1 MPTFDAALGVLPV
14 EAVVPLVVCT
24 VQAWHRVRPPHDRGH
39 QLTGRQVA
47 GRLDDPSERL
57 MADDQMVVTPRG
69 LAVLSGDEL
78 VVGPVDADRQHVD
91 ERLIRPGC
99 RVRDSTSRSL
109 AFWPGV
115 MTTARM
121 TLLVPAAGT
130 WRRETVTREAAALVV
145 CR

>member
-24 VQAWHRVRPPHDRGH
+24 VQAWHRVRPPHDRVH

-57 MADDQMVVTPRG
+57 MADDQMVVAPRG

-99 RVRDSTSRSL
+99 RVRDLDQSVAGLLAGGDDDRSHDAPGSRSRDL
-109 AFWPGV
+109 A
-115 MTTARM
+115 A
-121 TLLVPAAGT
+121 
-130 WRRETVTREAAALVV
+130 
-145 CR
+145 